1 MTTHVGT
8 HPIGVP
14 RRVRASPEMPPKGH
28 RGGGRGGGA
37 PASPTSVI
45 QDSLVREFR
54 AITGADAA
62 LAERALRLARGD
74 LSAAVGR
81 FFSIAD
87 TSEPA
92 PQPPGKR
99 LTQPNLHES
108 KLARGAPRPEAT
120 STRTDGDGDA
130 GGNAFPGEAETRDV
144 LERFAAALPRRPEPD
159 AAGWVASV
167 PQALES
173 EMETREVALAWATD
187 ALEMTSAAPAGERRR
202 FEDAAFPAD
211 ASSID
216 GKRAGAKRANATSE
230 TSATRVTEC
239 HCGIPASI
247 KEVFK
252 DGKNQGRWFYAC
264 GTRRVSRFAKEKTQ
278 NHRKEKEKEGCS
290 FFAWADDAPSSER
303 ARATR
308 WRRFDP
314 PRFRL
319 TSETRSGAPR
329 FRPCDV
335 RQGAVGDCW
344 LLSALAVIAERA
356 DLVDRLV
363 LATRGESLAAG
374 DAVAARAHVA
384 GAYFLRLFLDGKW
397 RGVVVDPRLPVRGV
411 DTQVLR
417 GANAAGSR
425 KRKADADEDEFQP
438 AYSRAS
444 GNQLWV
450 PLVEKAHA
458 KAHGSYHAISGG
470 WISEGLLDLTG
481 CPTETL
487 RLRGIDDDAT
497 WARLLSYASAR
508 FPMGCATD
516 WGDAARG
523 IVGGHAY
530 SVMDVREVRGLTV
543 GRQTTL
549 AESLR
554 AERRKQNEDGVA
566 EAETIP
572 APGSMPA
579 ADETLRLVRVR
590 NPWGRKEWNGEWGTG
605 SEVWT
610 KKLGAELGHVRA
622 DDGTFWM
629 SFRDFVTRFSRVD
642 VCKAHE
648 GWFVNSLEMASSGAA
663 FELELASGLTETETK
678 TETETAASWAYVM
691 ALQKSKRGRGSA
703 GFWYDDWHVAIYV
716 RDAVCDAWAPV
727 TAAAGARERDSQMEV
742 MFEPGVRYLVRA
754 YSFARERSGE
764 KSPNHRHRDA
774 ATRRT
779 DAAPATLRV
788 YSARKLRV
796 RPAKFPA
803 GGSPSLAPAIH
814 AGMFDSRDSL
824 STTNVVERKTT
835 RVCGGAVVVCRTRGG
850 AHVFAVNASSAELRV
865 RLAVR
870 ARGGADVYQHPAPLV
885 RRAAE
890 KEPLSRGGR
899 YRYVP
904 PGETA
909 PGTVSRRN
917 DAKEKKK
924 KILAWSE
931 HAVPAGRARLLAV
944 AVATGPSESRRHAL
958 DVRVAAVGAPC
969 AACAAREARR
979 ASAAEAED
987 ARTKPGGSH
996 PLAEFGL
1003 PPPPPGTTDEA
1014 LAAALAAAIAEAAAS
1029 EVTGGIL
1036 PARDDHDLLVVDDD
1050 ADDAAEDEE
1059 EEEEDEV
1066 VFVKETGTTSET
1078 RSPFSEYGDA
1088 SFFGSSRHGAPG
1100 APPAALLTL
1109 FAHVPASA
1117 FAKKVA
1123 MGDAETRDACAE
1135 IV

>member
-1 MTTHVGT
+1 
-8 HPIGVP
+8 
-14 RRVRASPEMPPKGH
+14 MPPKGH

-144 LERFAAALPRRPEPD
+144 LERFANALPRRPEPD

-173 EMETREVALAWATD
+173 EMETREVAMKWATD

-216 GKRAGAKRANATSE
+216 GKRAGAKRANKSSSAS
-230 TSATRVTEC
+230 SATRVTEC

-252 DGKNQGRWFYAC
+252 DGKNQGRSFYAC

-278 NHRKEKEKEGCS
+278 NHRNEKEKEGCS

-319 TSETRSGAPR
+319 TSETKSGAPR

-356 DLVDRLV
+356 DLVDRVV

-384 GAYFLRLFLDGKW
+384 GAYLIRLFLDGKW
-397 RGVVVDPRLPVRGV
+397 RGMVVDPTLPVRGV

-425 KRKADADEDEFQP
+425 KRKAGSDEDEFQP

-470 WISEGLLDLTG
+470 WISEGMLDLTG

-487 RLRGIDDDAT
+487 RLNGALDDDAT

-516 WGDAARG
+516 WGDSVRG

-554 AERRKQNEDGVA
+554 AERRKKKEDGVP
-566 EAETIP
+566 EAETTQ
-572 APGSMPA
+572 APGPPGPA

-590 NPWGRKEWNGEWGTG
+590 NPWGRKEWSGEWGTG

-663 FELELASGLTETETK
+663 FELELDPGL

-716 RDAVCDAWAPV
+716 RDAARDAWAPV
-727 TAAAGARERDSQMEV
+727 TAAVGARERDSQMEV

-774 ATRRT
+774 A
-779 DAAPATLRV
+779 PATLRV

-796 RPAKFPA
+796 RPAKFAA

-814 AGMFDSRDSL
+814 AGMFDSSRASEVSN
-824 STTNVVERKTT
+824 STNPADVVERKTV
-835 RVCGGAVVVCRTRGG
+835 RVCGGAVVVCRTHGG
-850 AHVFAVNASSAELRV
+850 VHVFAVNASSAELRV

-890 KEPLSRGGR
+890 PPSRRGGK

-904 PGETA
+904 PGETVS
-909 PGTVSRRN
+909 GTVESRDGSRN
-917 DAKEKKK
+917 AKKR
-924 KILAWSE
+924 LAWSE
-931 HAVPAGRARLLAV
+931 HAVPAQRARLLAV

-958 DVRVAAVGAPC
+958 DVRVSAVGAPC
-969 AACAAREARR
+969 AKCAAREAKAR

-987 ARTKPGGSH
+987 EKTKHPLASH

-1003 PPPPPGTTDEA
+1003 PPPPPGTTDEE

-1029 EVTGGIL
+1029 EVTGGI
-1036 PARDDHDLLVVDDD
+1036 PSARDDHDLLVVDDD
-1050 ADDAAEDEE
+1050 ADDADEEEE

-1078 RSPFSEYGDA
+1078 RRSVSEYGDA
-1088 SFFGSSRHGAPG
+1088 SFSGSKHGAPG

-1123 MGDAETRDACAE
+1123 VGDAETRDACAE